1 MRYLAILL
9 IFIPSL
15 FLAQVNKYDRSADI
29 GLVIGTAYYI
39 GDVNPTKHFGTRLK
53 LSGGLTYR
61 NNISK
66 RWSIKAGLLFGQIEA
81 WDEDSD
87 SEWIQ
92 NRNLHFKNQFTEGS
106 IQFELNYFDYQIGQS
121 ANWISPYLFA
131 GVAYYTMKPQ
141 AYFKGTWYEL
151 QPLGTEGQG
160 TSEGG
165 KKYNLNGLS
174 MPFGAGLKFN
184 IYAIFGLSIDWGPRR
199 TWTDYFDD
207 ISTTYADPDI
217 LEDENGELS
226 FLLADQSI
234 EKEGINGDNANM
246 QRGDPGRKDWYFF
259 TTVSLN
265 IRIDKPPTSCW
276 GYVNG
281 RVRL

>member
-106 IQFELNYFDYQIGQS
+106 IQFAHMDNE
-121 ANWISPYLFA
+121 
-131 GVAYYTMKPQ
+131 
-141 AYFKGTWYEL
+141 
-151 QPLGTEGQG
+151 
-160 TSEGG
+160 
-165 KKYNLNGLS
+165 NL
-174 MPFGAGLKFN
+174 K
-184 IYAIFGLSIDWGPRR
+184 SI
-199 TWTDYFDD
+199 
-207 ISTTYADPDI
+207 
-217 LEDENGELS
+217 
-226 FLLADQSI
+226 
-234 EKEGINGDNANM
+234 
-246 QRGDPGRKDWYFF
+246 QRHFY
-259 TTVSLN
+259 
-265 IRIDKPPTSCW
+265 
-276 GYVNG
+276 
-281 RVRL
+281 